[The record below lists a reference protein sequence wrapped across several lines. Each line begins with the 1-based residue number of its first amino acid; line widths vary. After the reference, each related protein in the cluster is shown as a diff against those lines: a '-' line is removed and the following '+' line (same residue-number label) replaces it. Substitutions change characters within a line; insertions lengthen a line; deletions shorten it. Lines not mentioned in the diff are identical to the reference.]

1 MKAYNTQYGIGT
13 VKYAVNYHDGE
24 KKHKDGS
31 PFWDI
36 ATFGN
41 IKKMKAFISSLEKS
55 GYIHESLVPSEQ
67 RYPKCNRVAE
77 EIATG
82 VLRSIYARRNEFI
95 SEEPYS
101 QQGVLELVISKLE
114 KQV

>member
-1 MKAYNTQYGIGT
+1 MKTYNTQYGIGT
-13 VKYAVNYHDGE
+13 VKYAVNYHDGV
-24 KKHKDGS
+24 KTNKDGS
-31 PFWDI
+31 PFQDI
-36 ATFGN
+36 RIFSN
-41 IKKMKAFISSLEKS
+41 IEKMKAFVSSLEKS

-67 RYPKCNRVAE
+67 RHPKCNKVAT
-77 EIATG
+77 EIADS

>member
-1 MKAYNTQYGIGT
+1 MKTYKIIIGT
-13 VKYAVNYHDGE
+13 AKYTVNFHDGV
-24 KKHKDGS
+24 KTNKDGS
-31 PFWDI
+31 PFQDI
-36 ATFGN
+36 RIFSN
-41 IKKMKAFISSLEKS
+41 IKKMKAFVSSLEKS
-55 GYIHESLVPSEQ
+55 GYKHESLIPTEQ
-67 RYPKCNRVAE
+67 RYPKCNKVAE